1 MYDKIISFLNKEFSN
16 GIFKDTSNNGLQVA
30 NSGRLGRICCGVDA
44 SLEFM
49 QAAQKQGA
57 GLLIVHHGISW
68 CDSLKRLT
76 GLNYKRVKYLMD
88 NDMALYASHLPLDA
102 HPKYGNNARICKL
115 LNLRGIKKFGLYG
128 GGYIGFGGRL
138 PREMTMQEF
147 KALISSRISGK
158 LTAMEYGKKKIRTV
172 AVVSGGAA
180 EELEQA
186 AEQGYDVFLSGEYKL
201 LAYTNARDIGMNA
214 VFAGHYATETFGVMA
229 VSALLRT
236 KFKVDARF
244 IDMGVAY

>member
-1 MYDKIISFLNKEFSN
+1 MKKIISFLDKEFGN

-68 CDSLKRLT
+68 CDSLKRIT

-88 NDMALYASHLPLDA
+88 NDMALYACHLPLDA
-102 HPKYGNNARICKL
+102 HAQYGNNAQICKTL
-115 LNLRGIKKFGLYG
+115 GLRGLKKFGLYG
-128 GGYIGFGGRL
+128 GGYIGFGGSL
-138 PREMTMQEF
+138 PREMTMQDF
-147 KALISSRISGK
+147 KKLVAAKISGRM
-158 LTAMEYGKKKIRTV
+158 TTMEFGRKKVKTV
-172 AVVSGGAA
+172 AVVSGGAS

-201 LAYTNARDIGMNA
+201 LAYNNARDIGMNA
-214 VFAGHYATETFGVMA
+214 VFAGHYATETFGVKA
-229 VSALLRT
+229 VAALLRS
-236 KFKVDARF
+236 KFKADARF
-244 IDMGVAY
+244 IDLEVAY